1 MKLKMCS
8 VAIALSALFAQ
19 PFNRAYPIGVSR
31 TNRRIATLMVHT
43 SPLDQAGTGDAG
55 GMNIYVC
62 EAAQNMAAMGVEVD
76 IFTRRTNTEVADIV
90 EVSPGVRVIQLNV
103 GPISGVTKEQL
114 PTFIP
119 ALAEE
124 FKKALVATHYD
135 VIHSHYWISGKV
147 AMPVAKEL
155 NIPLVHTMH
164 TMARVKN
171 LNLAEG
177 EMPEPMIRVQGETQ
191 VVAAA
196 DSLIAN
202 TDAEAASLVSLYEA
216 CPDNVSVVSP
226 GVNLKVFTAGAG
238 KAAARE
244 FVGLPRDAHIIT
256 FVGRIQP
263 HKGPEVLIRAV
274 AEMVQHSPH
283 LRAKL
288 VTNIIGGA
296 SGANQSEVERLKELT
311 SWLGIDDVVRFAPP
325 VARQDLPQWYRAADL
340 ICVPSYSESFGLV
353 ALEAQA
359 CGTPVVATA
368 VGGLR
373 TAVADGISGVL
384 VDGHDPRAWSSVLAR
399 LIQEPQRRVLLS
411 MGAVEHASHFGWDA
425 TSRGTLDIYDR
436 VLSARSD
443 AQKNIG

>member
-1 MKLKMCS
+1 
-8 VAIALSALFAQ
+8 
-19 PFNRAYPIGVSR
+19 
-31 TNRRIATLMVHT
+31 MVHT

-55 GMNIYVC
+55 GMNIYVI
-62 EAAQNMAAMGVEVD
+62 EAAQNMAAMGVTVD
-76 IFTRRTNTEVADIV
+76 IFTRRTDADIADVV

-114 PTFIP
+114 PSYIP
-119 ALAEE
+119 ALSEE
-124 FKKALVATHYD
+124 FKKALLETKYD

-177 EMPEPMIRVQGETQ
+177 EVPEPMIRVQGETQ

-216 CPDNVSVVSP
+216 CPDNVSVVIP

-244 FVGLPRDAHIIT
+244 FVGLPKDSHIIT

-263 HKGPEVLIRAV
+263 HKGPEVLIRSV
-274 AEMVQHSPH
+274 AEMVHHSPH
-283 LRAKL
+283 LRPKL
-288 VTNIIGGA
+288 ITNIIGGA
-296 SGANQSEVERLKELT
+296 SGANQSEVERLTELV
-311 SWLGIDDVVRFAPP
+311 SWLGISDVVRFAPP
-325 VARQDLPQWYRAADL
+325 VPRTDLPQWYRAADL
-340 ICVPSYSESFGLV
+340 VCVPSYSESFGLV

-373 TAVADGISGVL
+373 TAIADGISGVL
-384 VDGHDPRAWSSVLAR
+384 VDGHNPRAWSSVFAR
-399 LIQEPQRRVLLS
+399 LLQEPQRRVLLS
-411 MGAVEHASHFGWDA
+411 MGAIEHASHFGWDA

-436 VLSARSD
+436 VLSARRD
-443 AQKNIG
+443 AQKHIG

>member
-1 MKLKMCS
+1 
-8 VAIALSALFAQ
+8 
-19 PFNRAYPIGVSR
+19 
-31 TNRRIATLMVHT
+31 
-43 SPLDQAGTGDAG
+43 
-55 GMNIYVC
+55 
-62 EAAQNMAAMGVEVD
+62 
-76 IFTRRTNTEVADIV
+76 
-90 EVSPGVRVIQLNV
+90 
-103 GPISGVTKEQL
+103 VTKELL
-114 PTFIP
+114 PKLIP
-119 ALAEE
+119 DLSAA
-124 FKKALVATHYD
+124 FKEALVNTRYD
-135 VIHSHYWISGKV
+135 IIHSHYWISGKV

-177 EMPEPMIRVQGETQ
+177 EVPEPMIRVQGETQ

-196 DSLIAN
+196 DALVAN

-216 CPDNVSVVSP
+216 CPDNVLVVSP
-226 GVNLKVFTAGAG
+226 GVNLKVFTPGAG
-238 KAAARE
+238 RAAARE
-244 FVGLPRDAHIIT
+244 VVGLDKDSHIIT

-263 HKGPEVLIRAV
+263 HKGPEVLIRSI
-274 AEMVQHSPH
+274 AELVSHSPH
-283 LRAKL
+283 LRTKL
-288 VTNIIGGA
+288 ITNIIGGA

-311 SWLGIDDVVRFAPP
+311 TWLGIDDVVRFAPP
-325 VARQDLPQWYRAADL
+325 VPREELPQWYRASDL
-340 ICVPSYSESFGLV
+340 VCVPSYSESFGLV

-399 LIQEPQRRVLLS
+399 LLQEPQRRVLLS
-411 MGAVEHASHFGWDA
+411 MGAIEHASHFGWDA

-436 VLSARSD
+436 VLSAR
-443 AQKNIG
+443 AEAKKNIG

>member
-1 MKLKMCS
+1 
-8 VAIALSALFAQ
+8 
-19 PFNRAYPIGVSR
+19 
-31 TNRRIATLMVHT
+31 MVHT
-43 SPLDQAGTGDAG
+43 SPLDQAGIGDAG

-62 EAAQNMAAMGVEVD
+62 EAAQNMAAMGVQVD
-76 IFTRRTNTEVADIV
+76 IFTRRNNPDVADIV
-90 EVSPGVRVIQLNV
+90 EVTPGVRVIQLNV
-103 GPISGVTKEQL
+103 GPVTGVTKEQL
-114 PTFIP
+114 PTYIP
-119 ALAEE
+119 ALADS
-124 FKKALVATHYD
+124 FKEWLKKERYD

-177 EMPEPMIRVQGETQ
+177 EVPEPMIRVQGETQ
-191 VVAAA
+191 VVEAA
-196 DSLIAN
+196 DALIAN
-202 TDAEAASLVSLYEA
+202 TDAEAASLVSLYNA

-226 GVNLKVFTAGAG
+226 GVNLKVFTAGSG

-244 FVGLPRDAHIIT
+244 VVGLPKDAHVLT

-274 AEMVQHSPH
+274 AELVSHSPH
-283 LRAKL
+283 LRTKL
-288 VTNIIGGA
+288 ITNIIGGA
-296 SGANQSEVERLKELT
+296 SGANSSEVERLKELVT
-311 SWLGIDDVVRFAPP
+311 WLGIDDVVRFAPP
-325 VARQDLPQWYRAADL
+325 VDRSDLPNWYRAADL
-340 ICVPSYSESFGLV
+340 VCVPSYSESFGLV

-384 VDGHDPRAWSSVLAR
+384 VDGHDARAWSSVLAR

-436 VLSARSD
+436 VLSQRQE
-443 AQKNIG
+443 AQKSIG

>member
-1 MKLKMCS
+1 
-8 VAIALSALFAQ
+8 
-19 PFNRAYPIGVSR
+19 
-31 TNRRIATLMVHT
+31 MVHT

-55 GMNIYVC
+55 GMNIYVV
-62 EAAQNMAAMGVEVD
+62 EAAQNMAAQGVQVD
-76 IFTRRTNTEVADIV
+76 IFTRCNNAEVADIV
-90 EVSPGVRVIQLNV
+90 EFAPGVRVIQLNV
-103 GPISGVTKEQL
+103 GPVSGVTKEQL
-114 PTFIP
+114 PKLIP
-119 ALAEE
+119 DLSAA
-124 FKKALVATHYD
+124 FKEYLSREHYD

-147 AMPVAKEL
+147 AMPVAKDL
-155 NIPLVHTMH
+155 HIPLVHTMH

-177 EMPEPMIRVQGETQ
+177 ETPEPMIRVQGETQ
-191 VVAAA
+191 IVAAA
-196 DSLIAN
+196 DALVAN

-226 GVNLKVFTAGAG
+226 GVNLKVFTPGTG
-238 KAAARE
+238 RAAARE
-244 FVGLPRDAHIIT
+244 IVGLDKDAHIIT

-263 HKGPEVLIRAV
+263 HKGPEVLIRAI
-274 AEMVQHSPH
+274 AELVSHSPH

-288 VTNIIGGA
+288 IVNIIGGA

-311 SWLGIDDVVRFAPP
+311 TWLGIDDVVRFAPP
-325 VARQDLPQWYRAADL
+325 VLREELPNWYRASDL
-340 ICVPSYSESFGLV
+340 VCVPSYSESFGLV

-399 LIQEPQRRVLLS
+399 LLQEPQRRVLLS

-436 VLSARSD
+436 VLTARAD
-443 AQKNIG
+443 VKKNIG